1 MNSAGNGTFLN
12 ISQNMNNMKK
22 IQLVS
27 HYYNASLADTLNFI
41 QLKCHLILVKYNH
54 IFLGEICIYP
64 RLKGNEKKFINL
76 SPQMTNCHLLP
87 KFHFTR
93 TVF

>member
-1 MNSAGNGTFLN
+1 MNSAGNDICLN
-12 ISQNMNNMKK
+12 ISQNMDNIKK
-22 IQLVS
+22 IKLVS
-27 HYYNASLADTLNFI
+27 HYYNASLAETLNFI
-41 QLKCHLILVKYNH
+41 QLKWHLVLVKYNH
-54 IFLGEICIYP
+54 IFLGEICIY
-64 RLKGNEKKFINL
+64 L

>member
-1 MNSAGNGTFLN
+1 MNSAGDGTFLN
-12 ISQNMNNMKK
+12 ISQNMDNIKK

-27 HYYNASLADTLNFI
+27 RYYSASLADSLNFI
-41 QLKCHLILVKYNH
+41 QLKCHLVLVKYNH
-54 IFLGEICIYP
+54 IFWGEICIYP
-64 RLKGNEKKFINL
+64 VFKEMIKKLINL

-93 TVF
+93 TAF

>member
-12 ISQNMNNMKK
+12 ISQNMDNMKK

-27 HYYNASLADTLNFI
+27 HYHNASLADTSNFI
-41 QLKCHLILVKYNH
+41 QLKCHLVLVKYNH

-64 RLKGNEKKFINL
+64 HLEGNEKKIHKFI
-76 SPQMTNCHLLP
+76 STDD
-87 KFHFTR
+87 
-93 TVF
+93 

>member
-1 MNSAGNGTFLN
+1 MNSAGNCTFLN
-12 ISQNMNNMKK
+12 ISQNMDNMKK

-27 HYYNASLADTLNFI
+27 HYYNVSLADTLNFI

-54 IFLGEICIYP
+54 IFWEKSAFTP
-64 RLKGNEKKFINL
+64 VLKEMRKKFINL

>member
-12 ISQNMNNMKK
+12 ISQNLGNIKK

-27 HYYNASLADTLNFI
+27 HYYNVSLADTLNTI
-41 QLKCHLILVKYNH
+41 QLKCHLVLVKYNN

-64 RLKGNEKKFINL
+64 RLKENEKK
-76 SPQMTNCHLLP
+76 S
-87 KFHFTR
+87 
-93 TVF
+93 